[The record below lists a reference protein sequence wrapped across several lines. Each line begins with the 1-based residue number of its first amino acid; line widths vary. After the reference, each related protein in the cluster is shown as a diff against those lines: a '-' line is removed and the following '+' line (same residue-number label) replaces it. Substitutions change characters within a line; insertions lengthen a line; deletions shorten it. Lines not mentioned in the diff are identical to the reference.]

1 METSQPREAEGG
13 GSEGQERAGCIRRRA
28 ADWGQSAG
36 CFLRGTLT
44 TADVTGR
51 RAERRSLV
59 VLKEETSPSED
70 GIKENTE
77 SLILAQ
83 DERWRRA

>member
-1 METSQPREAEGG
+1 MENSQPKEAGG
-13 GSEGQERAGCIRRRA
+13 GEQKRAAEKEASSRLA

-51 RAERRSLV
+51 RAERHMKPGADGKGDKPIGRWDKGSD
-59 VLKEETSPSED
+59 EEFDPGS
-70 GIKENTE
+70 G
-77 SLILAQ
+77 
-83 DERWRRA
+83 